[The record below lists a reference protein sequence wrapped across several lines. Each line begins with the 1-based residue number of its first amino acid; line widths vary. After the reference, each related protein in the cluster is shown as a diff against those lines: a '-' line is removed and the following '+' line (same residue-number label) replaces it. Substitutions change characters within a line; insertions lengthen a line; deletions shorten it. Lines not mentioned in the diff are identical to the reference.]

1 MIYFLLIQYIEYYLI
16 LNKCPNIRL
25 KHISFSSIVM
35 SRIQIHFEVLLKYG
49 FSVPSFAN
57 YVFVVCLPE
66 SWCIECFYAIFFKST
81 QIPKYIKCL
90 SLLTDLSPLDN
101 SKKFTF
107 WIHQDLAMQ
116 AKLLMQYVW
125 EGSLIWNKYIYFFFN
140 PTYFSLKIQV

>member
-1 MIYFLLIQYIEYYLI
+1 MSKYTIETHLIFIYCNVTNSNTFWSVSKIWF
-16 LNKCPNIRL
+16 
-25 KHISFSSIVM
+25 FSTIICKLCVW
-35 SRIQIHFEVLLKYG
+35 
-49 FSVPSFAN
+49 N
-57 YVFVVCLPE
+57 VFVWIIVYWMFL
-66 SWCIECFYAIFFKST
+66 CIFFFKST

-125 EGSLIWNKYIYFFFN
+125 EGSSIWNKYIYFFFN